1 MKKSTVYATTM
12 LSLSCCFF
20 FLLSFVFKN
29 INQYWITGIL
39 LLLIFLTAFL
49 LGFDRSKKR
58 FEKDII
64 LIILISCITY
74 YVIIYLSGLFFGF
87 NYNVYNLSL
96 ISIFKNILPATFMI
110 ILCEVCR
117 FMINTKIKE
126 NRFLLYLSF
135 VFFFLVDTSLVFSKI
150 DFHDLATYIDSIS
163 LYIIPSISKNVLLTY
178 LSTKSSYKTQIS
190 YRLIQEIPIFLVPI
204 VPNLGNYLQAI
215 CELSLPVIVLIIIN
229 NFYKKLPMNQEKNKS
244 IKSHKLLYVCTF
256 ILLGIVISLTSGL
269 FSHQAIVIASG
280 SMQPHLYRGDV
291 VIVKKLKEN
300 EKRDLN
306 IGDILVF
313 KREDK
318 IIVHRIYKKYDS
330 GKEVFFETKGDHND
344 NPDGYLI
351 EENDIIGTTHI
362 KIKYIGY
369 PTVFLYD
376 LFNE

>member
-12 LSLSCCFF
+12 LSCCFF

-39 LLLIFLTAFL
+39 LLLIFLTALL

-64 LIILISCITY
+64 LILLISCITY
-74 YVIIYLSGLFFGF
+74 YVILYLSGLFFGF
-87 NYNVYNLSL
+87 NYNVYNLNL
-96 ISIFKNILPATFMI
+96 ISIIKNILPTIFMI

-126 NRFLLYLSF
+126 NRFLLCLSF
-135 VFFFLVDTSLVFSKI
+135 VFFFLVDTSIVFSKI
-150 DFHDLATYIDSIS
+150 HFHDLATYIDSIS

-178 LSTKSSYKTQIS
+178 LTTKSSYKTQIT
-190 YRLIQEIPIFLVPI
+190 YRLIKEIPIFLVPI

-215 CELSLPVIVLIIIN
+215 CELSIPVIVLILIN
-229 NFYKKLPMNQEKNKS
+229 NFYKKLPINQENIKS
-244 IKSHKLLYVCTF
+244 RKSHKLLYVCT
-256 ILLGIVISLTSGL
+256 LLVLGVVISLTSGL

-280 SMQPHLYRGDV
+280 SMQPHLDRGDV
-291 VIVKKLKEN
+291 VIVKKLKEE

-330 GKEVFFETKGDHND
+330 GNEVFFETKGDHND

-351 EENDIIGTTHI
+351 EVSDIVGTTHI
-362 KIKYIGY
+362 KIKYIGL
-369 PTVFLYD
+369 PTVYLYD

>member
-39 LLLIFLTAFL
+39 LLLIFLTALL

-64 LIILISCITY
+64 LILLISCITY
-74 YVIIYLSGLFFGF
+74 YVILYLSGLFFGF
-87 NYNVYNLSL
+87 NYNVYNLNL
-96 ISIFKNILPATFMI
+96 ISIIKNILPTIFMI

-126 NRFLLYLSF
+126 NRFLLCLSF
-135 VFFFLVDTSLVFSKI
+135 VFFFLVDTSIVFSKI
-150 DFHDLATYIDSIS
+150 HFHELATYIDSIS

-178 LSTKSSYKTQIS
+178 LTTKSSYKTQIT
-190 YRLIQEIPIFLVPI
+190 YRLIKEIPIFLVPI

-215 CELSLPVIVLIIIN
+215 CELSIPVIVLILIN
-229 NFYKKLPMNQEKNKS
+229 NFYKKLPINQENIKS
-244 IKSHKLLYVCTF
+244 RKSHKLLYVCT
-256 ILLGIVISLTSGL
+256 LLVLGVVISLTSGL

-280 SMQPHLYRGDV
+280 SMQPHLDRGDV
-291 VIVKKLKEN
+291 VIVKKLKEE

-330 GKEVFFETKGDHND
+330 GNEVFFETKGDHND

-351 EENDIIGTTHI
+351 EVSDIVGTTHI
-362 KIKYIGY
+362 KIKYIGL
-369 PTVFLYD
+369 PTVYLYD

>member
-39 LLLIFLTAFL
+39 LLLIFLTALL

-64 LIILISCITY
+64 LILLISCITY
-74 YVIIYLSGLFFGF
+74 YVILYLSGLFFGF
-87 NYNVYNLSL
+87 NYNVYNLNL
-96 ISIFKNILPATFMI
+96 ISIIKNILPTIFMI

-126 NRFLLYLSF
+126 NRFLLCLSF
-135 VFFFLVDTSLVFSKI
+135 VFFFLVDTSIVFSKI
-150 DFHDLATYIDSIS
+150 HFHDLATYIDSIS

-178 LSTKSSYKTQIS
+178 LTTKSSYKTQIT
-190 YRLIQEIPIFLVPI
+190 YRLIKEIPIFLVPI

-215 CELSLPVIVLIIIN
+215 CELSIPVIVLILIN
-229 NFYKKLPMNQEKNKS
+229 NFYKKLPINQENIKS
-244 IKSHKLLYVCTF
+244 RKSHKLLYVCT
-256 ILLGIVISLTSGL
+256 LLVLGVVISLTSGL

-280 SMQPHLYRGDV
+280 SMQPHLDRGDV
-291 VIVKKLKEN
+291 VIVKKLKEE

-330 GKEVFFETKGDHND
+330 GNEVFFETKGDHND

-351 EENDIIGTTHI
+351 EVSDIVGTTHI
-362 KIKYIGY
+362 KIKYIGL
-369 PTVFLYD
+369 PTVYLYD

>member
-1 MKKSTVYATTM
+1 MQQ
-12 LSLSCCFF
+12 LCCH
-20 FLLSFVFKN
+20 
-29 INQYWITGIL
+29 
-39 LLLIFLTAFL
+39 L

-64 LIILISCITY
+64 LILLISCITY
-74 YVIIYLSGLFFGF
+74 YVILYLSGLFFGF
-87 NYNVYNLSL
+87 NYNVYNLNL
-96 ISIFKNILPATFMI
+96 ISIIKNILPTIFMI

-126 NRFLLYLSF
+126 NRFLLCLSF
-135 VFFFLVDTSLVFSKI
+135 VFFFLVDTSIVFSKI
-150 DFHDLATYIDSIS
+150 HFHDLATYIDSIS

-178 LSTKSSYKTQIS
+178 LTTKSSYKTQIT
-190 YRLIQEIPIFLVPI
+190 YRLIKEIPIFLVPI

-215 CELSLPVIVLIIIN
+215 CELSIPVIVLILIN
-229 NFYKKLPMNQEKNKS
+229 NFYKKLPINQENIKS
-244 IKSHKLLYVCTF
+244 RKSHKLLYVCT
-256 ILLGIVISLTSGL
+256 LLVLGVVISLTSGL

-280 SMQPHLYRGDV
+280 SMQPHLDRGDV
-291 VIVKKLKEN
+291 VIVKKLKEE

-330 GKEVFFETKGDHND
+330 GNEVFFETKGDHND

-351 EENDIIGTTHI
+351 EVSDIVGTTHI
-362 KIKYIGY
+362 KIKYIGL
-369 PTVFLYD
+369 PTVYLYD